1 MKKKINFYLGKTPV
15 GESHPAFIVAE
26 LSGNHGGSLKRALK
40 LIEKAK
46 KAGANAIKLQTYTAD
61 TITLKTKN
69 RDFKININS
78 PWSKFKDYWSL
89 YNFAHTPWH
98 WHKTLFK
105 KAKNLGMEIFSSPF
119 DESAV
124 DFLESLNCS
133 AYKIA
138 SPEINHIPLIEKI
151 GKTKK
156 PVILSIGLGN
166 LEDIKLALKTLRKN
180 GCKKIAILQCVSSYP
195 SPLKEQNLKVIP
207 DIKKRFKVLSGLSD
221 HTIGNTSALTSVVMG
236 GSIVEKHF
244 NIDDRR
250 KTVDSFF
257 SSNLK
262 NFKDMVENIRAAE
275 LAIGKIDYTISK
287 SSKKHMKGRRSIY
300 IAESIEK
307 GEKFSESNIKVVRP
321 GLGLH
326 PKFFKKVLGKISKK
340 NLKEGT
346 SLKKKYLKSF
356 K

>member
-1 MKKKINFYLGKTPV
+1 MKKKINFNLGKTPI
-15 GESHPAFIVAE
+15 GDSHPAFIVAE
-26 LSGNHGGSLKRALK
+26 LSGNHGGSLKRAIK
-40 LIEKAK
+40 LIEQAK
-46 KAGANAIKLQTYTAD
+46 KAGANAIKLQTYTAN

-69 RDFKININS
+69 RDFKISTSS
-78 PWSKFKDYWSL
+78 PWRKFKDYWNL
-89 YNFAHTPWH
+89 YNFAHTPWY

-105 KAKNLGMEIFSSPF
+105 KAKSLGLEIFSSPF

-138 SPEINHIPLIEKI
+138 SPEINHIPLIEKVA
-151 GKTKK
+151 KTKK
-156 PVILSIGLGN
+156 PVILSIGLAN
-166 LEDIKLALKTLRKN
+166 LEDIKLALETLRKN

-207 DIKKRFKVLSGLSD
+207 DIKRKFKVLSGLSD
-221 HTIGNTSALTSVVMG
+221 HTIGNTSALTSVAMG

-244 NIDDRR
+244 NISDKR

-257 SSNLK
+257 SSNAK

-275 LAIGKIDYTISK
+275 LAMGNIEYSISK
-287 SSKKHMKGRRSIY
+287 SSKKNIKGRRSIY
-300 IAESIEK
+300 VSKSIDK
-307 GEKFSESNIKVVRP
+307 GEKFSKINIKVVRP

-326 PKFFKKVLGKISKK
+326 PRFFKKVLGKISKQK
-340 NLKEGT
+340 LKEGT